1 VLLARNYLLKLNV
14 TATLICFGLVCCH
27 LQVIPADC
35 VYKRTRI
42 QLYALH
48 KTQHDDTQPDTS

>member
-1 VLLARNYLLKLNV
+1 MLLKRKYLLKLNV
-14 TATLICFGLVCCH
+14 TATLMCFGLVCCH
-27 LQVIPADC
+27 LQAVPADC

-48 KTQHDDTQPDTS
+48 KTKRGNTQPDTS